1 MKQVMRVTV
10 GAVLCFALTGYC
22 VPANSQQPSAP
33 ELIRPPICDQF
44 NVDGRAS
51 APLRTVSLPP
61 QQICTIHTN
70 NGFPVPDPNC
80 TPGAINPTLTI
91 EVLRD
96 RSFTTRCIRDAATQE
111 VEKATTYEWYN
122 LPHPSNNS
130 GEAQICELDH
140 LISLELGGADTR
152 PRSKTCASGSRHL
165 LVPLGPDR
173 KAPLSGNAAG
183 DAGHGFGQL
192 WEKWR
197 VQSRLASLQPQTF
210 CGWPMAIL
218 ATAMPAA
225 RPLPCLHRKPFATGI
240 LCAAAWQFNYN
251 YLFGDRI
258 LTEVEPLPSP
268 SLRDGEWPPLTSN
281 FTDLTIN

>member
-10 GAVLCFALTGYC
+10 GAALCFALTGYC

-140 LISLELGGADTR
+140 LISLELGGADTLDNIW
-152 PRSKTCASGSRHL
+152 PQCGPSGVSLPQRFFKEKDTVENFL
-165 LVPLGPDR
+165 AMQVREGRMD
-173 KAPLSGNAAG
+173 LSETQKG
-183 DAGHGFGQL
+183 
-192 WEKWR
+192 
-197 VQSRLASLQPQTF
+197 
-210 CGWPMAIL
+210 I
-218 ATAMPAA
+218 ATDWTQFLDQA
-225 RPLPCLHRKPFATGI
+225 RRACPEGRCF
-240 LCAAAWQFNYN
+240 
-251 YLFGDRI
+251 
-258 LTEVEPLPSP
+258 
-268 SLRDGEWPPLTSN
+268 
-281 FTDLTIN
+281 

>member
-51 APLRTVSLPP
+51 ASLRTVSLPP

-130 GEAQICELDH
+130 GEAK
-140 LISLELGGADTR
+140 SA
-152 PRSKTCASGSRHL
+152 
-165 LVPLGPDR
+165 
-173 KAPLSGNAAG
+173 N
-183 DAGHGFGQL
+183 
-192 WEKWR
+192 W
-197 VQSRLASLQPQTF
+197 
-210 CGWPMAIL
+210 
-218 ATAMPAA
+218 
-225 RPLPCLHRKPFATGI
+225 
-240 LCAAAWQFNYN
+240 
-251 YLFGDRI
+251 
-258 LTEVEPLPSP
+258 
-268 SLRDGEWPPLTSN
+268 
-281 FTDLTIN
+281 TI

>member
-10 GAVLCFALTGYC
+10 GAVLCFALTGYW

-33 ELIRPPICDQF
+33 ELLRPPICDQF

-61 QQICTIHTN
+61 QQTCTIHTN

-130 GEAQICELDH
+130 GESQSCELDH
-140 LISLELGGADTR
+140 LISLELGGADTLDNIW
-152 PRSKTCASGSRHL
+152 PQCGPSGVSLPQRFF
-165 LVPLGPDR
+165 
-173 KAPLSGNAAG
+173 K
-183 DAGHGFGQL
+183 
-192 WEKWR
+192 EKDT
-197 VQSRLASLQPQTF
+197 VENFLAMQVREGRMDPSEAQK
-210 CGWPMAIL
+210 GI
-218 ATAMPAA
+218 ATDWTQFLDQA
-225 RPLPCLHRKPFATGI
+225 RRACPEGRCF
-240 LCAAAWQFNYN
+240 
-251 YLFGDRI
+251 
-258 LTEVEPLPSP
+258 
-268 SLRDGEWPPLTSN
+268 
-281 FTDLTIN
+281 